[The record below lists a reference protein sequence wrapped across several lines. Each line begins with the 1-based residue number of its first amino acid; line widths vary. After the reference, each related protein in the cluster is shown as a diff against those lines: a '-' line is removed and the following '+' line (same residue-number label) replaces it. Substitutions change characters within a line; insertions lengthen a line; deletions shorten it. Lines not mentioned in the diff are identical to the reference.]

1 MALSVNNASQVHV
14 SSLIQVIPS
23 SAIKHTGSN
32 TASMMPQSSGMV
44 KAISNLIVALAG
56 NEKPF
61 VLVLFDSRS
70 QDSKVNYG
78 TQYIMI
84 DIFIVKHGQH
94 TYLYI

>member
-1 MALSVNNASQVHV
+1 
-14 SSLIQVIPS
+14 
-23 SAIKHTGSN
+23 
-32 TASMMPQSSGMV
+32 MMPQSSGLV